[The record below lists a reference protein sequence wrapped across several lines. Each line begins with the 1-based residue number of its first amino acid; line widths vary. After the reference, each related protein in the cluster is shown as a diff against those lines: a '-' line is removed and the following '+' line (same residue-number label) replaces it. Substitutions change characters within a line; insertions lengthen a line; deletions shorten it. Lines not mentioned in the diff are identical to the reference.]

1 MQIFKNFSE
10 TSKSFHIFFTIFFFF
25 LRCALAIPARESDPT
40 GPPGKTFVLFARLAR
55 ALLRALDSS
64 NPLKFG
70 GQRCHFCIS
79 RIKGLNQGMEKPDS
93 HSGKSV
99 DFII

>member
-10 TSKSFHIFFTIFFFF
+10 TSKSFHIFFTIFFF
-25 LRCALAIPARESDPT
+25 LRYALAIPARESDPT

-55 ALLRALDSS
+55 AFLRALDSS
-64 NPLKFG
+64 NPLKSG
-70 GQRCHFCIS
+70 DQRCHFCIS

-99 DFII
+99 DFTN

>member
-25 LRCALAIPARESDPT
+25 SFTVLLFVCLAQALQ
-40 GPPGKTFVLFARLAR
+40 
-55 ALLRALDSS
+55 RALDSS
-64 NPLKFG
+64 NPLKSG
-70 GQRCHFCIS
+70 DQRCHFCIC
-79 RIKGLNQGMEKPDS
+79 RIKELNQGMEKPDS